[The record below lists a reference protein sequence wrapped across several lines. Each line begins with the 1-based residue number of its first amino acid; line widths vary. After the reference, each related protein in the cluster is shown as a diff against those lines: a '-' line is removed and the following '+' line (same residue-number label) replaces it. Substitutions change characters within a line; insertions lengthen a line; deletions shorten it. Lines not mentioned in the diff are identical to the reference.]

1 MKSSYLTNLV
11 LLAIVIALLW
21 LSQREQAV
29 DQQQTSTLSSLE
41 TEAIDV
47 IQIERDGKVN
57 LRLERHQSQWVLTEP
72 FNARANPTR
81 INLLLSLLKAPVHGE
96 FQPMDQAALNQFG
109 LSNPDVILSMNSEQF
124 AFGGVESLSENRYV
138 LHQGMI
144 FLVQDDVTPL
154 LTASAGSFV
163 DNRLIPETS
172 QLRRLIIPAGPDTD
186 TLFRFMLQD
195 GQWQS
200 ETGELSAD
208 KMKTLVDSW
217 QHAYAMQVRYLDQ
230 DELNTLAEPQIQ
242 LWLDD
247 KPQPMQLVMRQSG
260 QTLHLIN
267 PALQLQYDF
276 PLALRNQLLP
286 SLLKK

>member
-11 LLAIVIALLW
+11 LLSIVIALLW
-21 LSQREQAV
+21 LSQREQPAE
-29 DQQQTSTLSSLE
+29 QQTSTLSSLD
-41 TEAIDV
+41 TEAV
-47 IQIERDGKVN
+47 ELIQIERDGKVN
-57 LRLERHQSQWVLTEP
+57 LRLERQQSQWVLTEP

-96 FQPMDQAALNQFG
+96 FQPMDQAALDQFG

-172 QLRRLIIPAGPDTD
+172 RISRLSLPASPNADITM
-186 TLFRFMLQD
+186 TLTLQN

-200 ETGELSAD
+200 DSGELSAD
-208 KMKTLVDSW
+208 TIKTLVDSW
-217 QHAYAMQVRYLDQ
+217 QHAYAMQVSYLDQ
-230 DELNTLAEPQIQ
+230 DQLNALTEPQIQ
-242 LWLDD
+242 IWLDD
-247 KPQPMQLVMRQSG
+247 KAKPMQLVLRQSG
-260 QTLHLIN
+260 ETLHLIN
-267 PALQLQYDF
+267 PAQRLQYDF
-276 PLALRNQLLP
+276 PLALQSQLLP
-286 SLLKK
+286 LPPKQ